1 MRNIAHQIQAIIVAL
16 EDVKYTN
23 KDIYLTYIDF
33 KKAFS
38 SIDHLIL
45 LASMKD
51 LGYPLDANNTH

>member
-1 MRNIAHQIQAIIVAL
+1 MRNIAHQIQAIIATL

-33 KKAFS
+33 KKAIG
-38 SIDHLIL
+38 SIDHLVL
-45 LASMKD
+45 LASMED